1 MKNKTMCIVVA
12 ASVLLIVNG
21 SAFAEGSNAP
31 PPTGGGGMPS
41 PDNVPKDKRTDLTGG
56 QQGVPDEYANTPV
69 RQGSLTEVKD
79 SKWLNQ
85 SVTNKQG
92 DKAGKVTKGLRD
104 EKTQKIE
111 YIVLEIANSQHARP
125 MLWSRFEERGDK
137 LVWNGSKDELLPSV
151 SHKDGKDMSPDLA
164 GVMHDVETKR
174 AEHKPKVGPGDGRGT
189 NRPEPSTGD
198 SGEEKAAGDLGP
210 RGAPPGEAP
219 GYEGEGKKK

>member
-1 MKNKTMCIVVA
+1 MKNQAMCLVVA
-12 ASVLLIVNG
+12 ASVLLLANG
-21 SAFAEGSNAP
+21 PAFADASNASSNV
-31 PPTGGGGMPS
+31 GGGMAS
-41 PDNVPKDKRTDLTGG
+41 PDKTPKDTHTDLTGG
-56 QQGVPDEYANTPV
+56 QPGIPDEYANTPV

-92 DKAGKVTKGLRD
+92 EKVGKVSKVLRD
-104 EKTQKIE
+104 EKTKKIE
-111 YIVLEIANSQHARP
+111 YVVLEIANSQHARP

-137 LVWNGSKDELLPSV
+137 LIWNGSKEELVPSV

-164 GVMHDVETKR
+164 GVMHDVEAKR

-210 RGAPPGEAP
+210 RGGPPGEAP
-219 GYEGEGKKK
+219 GYEGEAHKK

>member
-1 MKNKTMCIVVA
+1 MKNRTMCLVVA
-12 ASVLLIVNG
+12 ASVFLVANG
-21 SAFAEGSNAP
+21 FAFAEGSNTSP
-31 PPTGGGGMPS
+31 SVGGGGMPS

-92 DKAGKVTKGLRD
+92 EKVGKVAKVLRD

-111 YIVLEIANSQHARP
+111 YVVLEIANSQHARP

-137 LVWNGSKDELLPSV
+137 LVWNGSKEELLPSV
-151 SHKDGKDMSPDLA
+151 SQKDSKDMSPDLA

-174 AEHKPKVGPGDGRGT
+174 AENKPKVGPGDGRGT
-189 NRPEPSTGD
+189 NRPEPSTGEM
-198 SGEEKAAGDLGP
+198 GEDKAAGQLGP
-210 RGAPPGEAP
+210 RGAPAGEAP